1 MRWQSERKYRRT
13 YTAWSAMMKD
23 ENVEEELVGKKRRW
37 GGRRS
42 TRRRVRG
49 RTVDY
54 ISTAEK
60 LLREN

>member
-1 MRWQSERKYRRT
+1 
-13 YTAWSAMMKD
+13 MMKD